1 MSREINGQ
9 PRSLEAELA
18 DAARRARENRWEGK
32 REHSQLPPAGQ
43 VAPAG
48 AGRVEFF
55 TRLRVPMQSGSG
67 DPGKVK

>member
-1 MSREINGQ
+1 MSREINGRPQ
-9 PRSLEAELA
+9 GLAEDLA
-18 DAARRARENRWEGK
+18 AAARRARENGWEGR

-55 TRLRVPMQSGSG
+55 TRLRVPMQNGTG